1 MRTKKQKT
9 KALVLFSGG
18 LDSILTAKILME
30 QEIEVTALTFESY
43 FFTSKQAEK
52 MSRKIGIKLI
62 VVDFSEE
69 HLNLV
74 KNPRHGYGKSMN
86 PCIDCH
92 TLMLRKAM
100 EIMGRD
106 NFDFIATGEVL
117 GQRPMSQNTGS
128 LEIVKKESSLNGYL
142 LRPLS
147 AKLLEETIPEKEGLI
162 DREKLF
168 SVSGKSRGKQIEL
181 AKKYEIKEYPS
192 PAGGCL
198 LTEIEFGK
206 KLKELLEKIPNCDG
220 NDASLLK
227 YGRHFWKEKARII
240 VGRNQEEND
249 KLKELTKKGDILIMM
264 KNYSGPLTLIRNY
277 KKAEIS
283 QSVLDFAKN
292 LTRNYSTKSK
302 GEKDVEFDVKVT

>member
-1 MRTKKQKT
+1 MRAKKQKT

-30 QEIEVTALTFESY
+30 QEIEITALTFESY